1 MLMECRG
8 IGRES
13 GGEPSRRDEGFTV
26 GEPAEGLREK
36 QRKLLD
42 LEVRRW
48 KEAAARVMGL
58 DVATKS
64 APYCKILS
72 EVNVRC
78 FDKDCTTY

>member
-36 QRKLLD
+36 QRKLL
-42 LEVRRW
+42 EVRRW
-48 KEAAARVMGL
+48 KVGMSSHKRTHACADFIIAA
-58 DVATKS
+58 
-64 APYCKILS
+64 
-72 EVNVRC
+72 
-78 FDKDCTTY
+78 